1 MPLNIHVF
9 PSTEVGLV
17 HTARNHYCDVSHL
30 LFVCTSPMWQGPKS
44 LVSQPQWHTEIKQNQ
59 QCCCHQTAFRASHSH
74 TFFWCCTIW
83 GVGRREGIK
92 DVNLHSSNISAEK
105 WLFFFFPFADW
116 LVPTWK
122 YLICFHSLCH
132 GFSSTA
138 APSFS
143 LFYKS
148 SSESLGAAHMGWGAW
163 TQGTCEEIKLW
174 IIMGRKKKHKVVR
187 DGAEGEM
194 NQNVKFQGC
203 GWRCSAQMLALLAV
217 LMVTLPAGIIRAPAQ
232 VRGCCRKRC
241 SFPIH
246 EH

>member
-105 WLFFFFPFADW
+105 WLFFFFLLPIDLF
-116 LVPTWK
+116 LLGNT
-122 YLICFHSLCH
+122 
-132 GFSSTA
+132 SSA
-138 APSFS
+138 SIPSAMVS
-143 LFYKS
+143 
-148 SSESLGAAHMGWGAW
+148 
-163 TQGTCEEIKLW
+163 
-174 IIMGRKKKHKVVR
+174 
-187 DGAEGEM
+187 
-194 NQNVKFQGC
+194 
-203 GWRCSAQMLALLAV
+203 ALL
-217 LMVTLPAGIIRAPAQ
+217 LHPHFLSSIRAAVNLSEQHTWAGEPGPRAP
-232 VRGCCRKRC
+232 VKK
-241 SFPIH
+241 SNY
-246 EH
+246 ES